1 MYETQKLISRKRGR
15 YLIDD
20 EKLFNCINNLS
31 KEYHIDNYKLHKRV
45 YETYKHNSSLYD
57 IMPELLFNKTLLL
70 ALHIANKQY
79 IKPVRLYK
87 IIIIDLY
94 YISRNGFIDYPEL
107 EKPILESIEKC
118 INMGYLHNSLTPLLN
133 GDVFL
138 RNLYTMIYS
147 QNMSKNDLIQ
157 NWSNIIYDCLY
168 LFSKDEQSFNMVR
181 NTIIRDLEKFREEK
195 RLCNQK

>member
-1 MYETQKLISRKRGR
+1 MYETKKLISRKRGR
-15 YLIDD
+15 YLIDND
-20 EKLFNCINNLS
+20 LSIWINNLS
-31 KEYHIDNYKLHKRV
+31 KEFHIDNYKLHKRV

-79 IKPVRLYK
+79 IKPVKLCK
-87 IIIIDLY
+87 IIIIELY
-94 YISRNGFIDYPEL
+94 YMSRNGFINYPEL
-107 EKPILESIEKC
+107 EEPMMKSIEKC
-118 INMGYLHNSLTPLLN
+118 ISMGYLNNSLTPLLN

-147 QNMSKNDLIQ
+147 QNMSRNDLIQ